1 MTALPIV
8 LDAAGLSEIAMP
20 GKSGP
25 HRSLF
30 ALLDQAWANR
40 RDVLVPA
47 VVCAELC
54 RGVARTRQVES
65 FLARHNRGRNPQA
78 PVVIV
83 DTDFSLARLV
93 GTVLESSKAPSRDIV
108 DAHVVAICVSRGGG
122 VIVTSDPDD
131 HVRLSAPFIGTRI
144 IIRSVAN

>member
-1 MTALPIV
+1 MTGLPIV
-8 LDAAGLSEIAMP
+8 LDAAGLSEMAMP

-30 ALLDQAWANR
+30 ALLDHAWANG

-47 VVCAELC
+47 VLCAELC

-93 GTVLESSKAPSRDIV
+93 GTVLESSKAPSCDIV

-122 VIVTSDPDD
+122 LIVTSDPND

-144 IIRSVAN
+144 IIRSVAK